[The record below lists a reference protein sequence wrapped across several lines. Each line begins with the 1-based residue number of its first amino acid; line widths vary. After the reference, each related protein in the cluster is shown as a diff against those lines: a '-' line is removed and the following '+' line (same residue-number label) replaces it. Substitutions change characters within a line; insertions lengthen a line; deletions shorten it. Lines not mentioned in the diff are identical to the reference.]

1 MENIS
6 ERLNVINTSF
16 FQDLMSVETIF
27 ESKVSADLT
36 NVSLF
41 TISLVVEA
49 FF

>member
-16 FQDLMSVETIF
+16 FQDLMSVERTF
-27 ESKVSADLT
+27 ESQVSADPT

-49 FF
+49 F